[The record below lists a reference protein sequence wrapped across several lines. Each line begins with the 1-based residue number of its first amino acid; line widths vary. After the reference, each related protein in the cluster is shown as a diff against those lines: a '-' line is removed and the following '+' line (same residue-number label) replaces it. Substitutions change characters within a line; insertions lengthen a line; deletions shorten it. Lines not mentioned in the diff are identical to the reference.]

1 MAKESNRNFWII
13 GIILVIVAVFI
24 FGNFGSLTGEAVAP
38 KISANSC
45 DDDSV
50 CETNSLSVSDTMS
63 IGRLRPDPQYELF
76 IYKPSSLA
84 EIKIEAFRSSLIILG
99 EDTTELVLGTTPE
112 TRISTLSIQGDE
124 SILQFATPS
133 TFWQLGLMDNTP
145 DLQIKDVYTNSPRLI
160 IRESGNVEIPGG
172 LNT

>member
-1 MAKESNRNFWII
+1 
-13 GIILVIVAVFI
+13 
-24 FGNFGSLTGEAVAP
+24 
-38 KISANSC
+38 
-45 DDDSV
+45 
-50 CETNSLSVSDTMS
+50 
-63 IGRLRPDPQYELF
+63 
-76 IYKPSSLA
+76 
-84 EIKIEAFRSSLIILG
+84 
-99 EDTTELVLGTTPE
+99 
-112 TRISTLSIQGDE
+112 TLSIQGDE